1 MLRRLALL
9 LGAAMLLWLAPQPSR
24 AAEDPTTYVG
34 PTQILFDGEEVYT
47 AVSRE
52 WLSASVRNQEK
63 LLRVSVRMA
72 YSREHISEDMCMVFD
87 ALGYPTGRV
96 LATPQGHGEEWW
108 YYGQLTPPLRFR
120 DGELIDTDRFEAL
133 LAR

>member
-63 LLRVSVRMA
+63 LLRVPDACSPRRRGTARSGGITASSRRRCGSVTA
-72 YSREHISEDMCMVFD
+72 S
-87 ALGYPTGRV
+87 
-96 LATPQGHGEEWW
+96 
-108 YYGQLTPPLRFR
+108 
-120 DGELIDTDRFEAL
+120 
-133 LAR
+133 